1 MQIRQRLLER
11 KLMKDYVMLNF
22 LSKTLG
28 MLTLRIFREFKRQS
42 SFDTYRKI

>member
-11 KLMKDYVMLNF
+11 MLMKDYLMLNF

-28 MLTLRIFREFKRQS
+28 TLTLRIFRELNPKVLLS
-42 SFDTYRKI
+42 DK